1 MEGREK
7 SIESSKT
14 PETPSTE
21 RLKSIGKGALE
32 TSKVLKLSE
41 VTSDNALDK
50 LLGDMPNASD
60 MEVAYAWM
68 EQMKDSVIAKIR
80 DRRSSGSEAKNE
92 AVEVIEPVAEESVAE
107 GNEEQ
112 GELYPRYNGESDEDY
127 RARTIKLARFGELM
141 SQTLRNAGESE
152 EDYQARIMNALEGD
166 QKPESKEEASSNK
179 SWFELYADKNSEMLK
194 NGLFDLKVT
203 AKLDADGG
211 VESDSVQPEEGKEIV
226 TADNLVDINVDDAD
240 LRERLARNGLSDDDA
255 SVAQVREIIA
265 HWNQSNEQQRKDIYS
280 IDGKSF
286 NAGDDDSWTAG
297 ILRSLDLVA

>member
-14 PETPSTE
+14 PETPNSE

-32 TSKVLKLSE
+32 TSKILKLSE
-41 VTSDNALDK
+41 VTSDNTLDK
-50 LLGDMPNASD
+50 LLSDMPNASD

-80 DRRSSGSEAKNE
+80 DRRTSGAESKSDEVEA
-92 AVEVIEPVAEESVAE
+92 AEPVVEESIGESSE
-107 GNEEQ
+107 GQ
-112 GELYPRYNGESDEDY
+112 SELYPRYDGESDEDY
-127 RARTIKLARFGELM
+127 HARVTKLARFGELM
-141 SQTLRNAGESE
+141 SQTLRNPGESE
-152 EDYQARIMNALEGD
+152 EDYQARIMEALNGD
-166 QKPESKEEASSNK
+166 QKAESKEAADSNK
-179 SWFELYADKNSEMLK
+179 SWFELYADKNGEMLK
-194 NGLFDLKVT
+194 KGLFDLKVT

-211 VESDSVQPEEGKEIV
+211 VESDSVQPEEGKELV
-226 TADNLVDINVDDAD
+226 TADNLGDINVDDAD
-240 LRERLARNGLSDDDA
+240 LRERLSRNGLADDDA

-265 HWNQSNEQQRKDIYS
+265 HWNQSSEQQRKDIYN